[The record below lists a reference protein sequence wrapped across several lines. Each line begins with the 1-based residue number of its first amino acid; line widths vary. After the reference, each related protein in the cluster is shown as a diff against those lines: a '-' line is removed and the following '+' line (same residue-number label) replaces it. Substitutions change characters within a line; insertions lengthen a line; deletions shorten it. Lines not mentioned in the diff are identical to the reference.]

1 MVTSLPARTLLS
13 IAALVAVLV
22 MALVVG
28 LAQSL
33 VLWSSFELQLR
44 DLLPLLG
51 FDTGSD
57 DTLARQLIL
66 ELRLPRTLVAA
77 MIGANLAVAGV
88 QVQAL
93 TRNPLASPTLLG
105 INAGA
110 ACMIALSVAG
120 VLGLATLPLP
130 LLALIGGS
138 VSALLVLT
146 LGGYFQAHPNPVRL
160 ILAGIAV
167 TALLAGLTRAAL
179 ILSEDMAYSML
190 HWLAGSLAQTG
201 WDSWHQLW
209 PFSLAGLALALLL
222 SHAFNLLALGDDT
235 ALGLGIRI
243 HWVRRLA
250 AASTVLLCTAS
261 VAAAGPIAFVGLI
274 VPHLCRRLFG
284 QNHRLLIPMAA
295 LTGAAFLVWAD
306 LLSRGVAFPA
316 ETPVGVITA
325 LLGTPFF
332 ILLAARSRT

>member
-1 MVTSLPARTLLS
+1 MANNLPIRALLL
-13 IAALVAVLV
+13 IAVLIT
-22 MALVVG
+22 G

-33 VLWSSFELQLR
+33 VLWSSFELHLG

-51 FDTGSD
+51 TYAGDGGDS
-57 DTLARQLIL
+57 LATQLML

-77 MIGANLAVAGV
+77 LIGANLAVAGV

-110 ACMIALSVAG
+110 ACMLALAVAG
-120 VLGLATLPLP
+120 LFGLAALPLP
-130 LLALIGGS
+130 LLALIGGTF
-138 VSALLVLT
+138 SALLVLA
-146 LGGYFQAHPNPVRL
+146 LGGYFRAQPSPVRL
-160 ILAGIAV
+160 ILAGIAI
-167 TALLAGLTRAAL
+167 TALLSGLTRAAL

-190 HWLAGSLAQTG
+190 HWLSGSLAQVD

-209 PFSLAGLALALLL
+209 PLSVPGLILALLL
-222 SHAFNLLALGDDT
+222 GHAFNLLALGEESAT
-235 ALGLGIRI
+235 GLGIRI

-250 AASTVLLCTAS
+250 AISVVLLCTAS
-261 VAAAGPIAFVGLI
+261 VASAGPIAFVGLL
-274 VPHLCRRLFG
+274 VPPLCRTLFG
-284 QNHRLLIPMAA
+284 NDHRLLLPASA

-332 ILLAARSRT
+332 ILLAARSHR

>member
-1 MVTSLPARTLLS
+1 MATSLPLRTLLP
-13 IAALVAVLV
+13 IAVLAAVLV
-22 MALVVG
+22 MG

-33 VLWSSFELQLR
+33 TLWSSFELQLS

-51 FDTGSD
+51 FDTDSG
-57 DTLARQLIL
+57 DTLAQQLML

-77 MIGANLAVAGV
+77 LIGANLAVAGV

-110 ACMIALSVAG
+110 ACMIALAMSG
-120 VLGLATLPLP
+120 LFGLAALPLP
-130 LLALIGGS
+130 LQALIGGTF
-138 VSALLVLT
+138 SALLVLA
-146 LGGYFQAHPNPVRL
+146 LGGYFQARPNPVRL

-201 WDSWHQLW
+201 WDSWHRLW
-209 PFSLAGLALALLL
+209 PFSLVGLGLALAL
-222 SHAFNLLALGDDT
+222 SHAFNLLALGDDA

-250 AASTVLLCTAS
+250 AVSVILLCAAG
-261 VAAAGPIAFVGLI
+261 VAAAGPIAFVGLL

-284 QNHRLLIPMAA
+284 QDHRLLIPLAA